1 MAVGIIQ
8 ARLGSNRLPG
18 KVMMPV
24 CGKPLLGH
32 MLDQL
37 QHSKKLNRLIVATP
51 DEAIADYAKDRVDVY
66 VGDER
71 DVLGRYFE
79 AAKAFNAEVVVRL
92 TADNPL
98 IDPVLVDEVI
108 EQFEAGEWDYLSNT
122 GDRCFP
128 RGMDVEV
135 FTMAALEKTHREAKA
150 PDEREHVTLYM
161 YQNPDRFR
169 IGSYH
174 YRLTVDTQDDF
185 SFVKNIIERLQD
197 NDKPVRLSNIWN
209 LIEP

>member
-8 ARLGSNRLPG
+8 ARQGSSRLPG
-18 KVMMPV
+18 KVLLPV

-37 QHSKKLNRLIVATP
+37 KYAKTLNRIVVATP
-51 DEAIADYAKDRVDVY
+51 DREIAEYCQGQTDVY
-66 VGDER
+66 LGDEE
-71 DVLGRYFE
+71 DVLGRYFD
-79 AAKAFNAEVVVRL
+79 AAKAFSADVIVRL

-98 IDPVLVDEVI
+98 IDPVLVDDVV
-108 EQFEAGEWDYLSNT
+108 EQFGLGEWDYFSNT
-122 GDRCFP
+122 QERSFA

-135 FTMAALEKTHREAKA
+135 FTMAALEKAHTEARA
-150 PDEREHVTLYM
+150 VDEREHVTLYM

-174 YRLTVDTQDDF
+174 YRLTVDTPDDF
-185 SFVKNIIERLQD
+185 FFVKNIIERLQE
-197 NDKPVRLSNIWN
+197 NEKPVRLSNIWN